1 MSTSLV
7 TGATAGIGHEYA
19 VQLAARGDDLV
30 LVARDSARLEEVAD
44 ELRRAHQVEVE
55 VLVADLV
62 DRDDLARVE
71 ARLADRDRPVDL
83 LVNNAGF
90 GLKQRFLDNSADDET
105 AMLEVLVTAVLRL
118 SHAAL
123 GAMAERGH
131 GGIIN
136 VSSVAAFL
144 PRGTYSAA
152 KAWVNSF
159 SEWAHL
165 EYRSRGVRVMA
176 LCPGFTK
183 TEFHQRMH
191 VKRGDGFMWLD
202 ADFLVRT
209 SLEDF
214 EKGRA
219 YSVPGAQYKA
229 IRVLTTAIPNRVL
242 RLTQSMGRRVSGA
255 PSPGRSDGSGN
266 HGGLLRLA
274 RGQALLRLEQAL
286 LLGALGRLR
295 VVALLLRLGERAPG
309 LRLLLAGLGLL
320 HGLPD
325 LRDAVLLAGEHRG
338 DPRERVLRLVD
349 LRLLLGAGSG
359 LGGLIGGRW
368 ASDRSAEGKDCGD
381 GESAGASGDRHAEF
395 LLVAV

>member
-1 MSTSLV
+1 MSVSLI

-19 VQLAARGDDLV
+19 RQLAARGDDLV
-30 LVARDSARLEEVAD
+30 LVARDGTRLEQVAE

-62 DRDDLARVE
+62 DRADLARVE
-71 ARLADRDRPVDL
+71 ARLADRDHPVDL

-90 GLKQRFLDNSADDET
+90 GLKKRFLDNTADEET

-123 GAMAERGH
+123 GAMADRGH

-144 PRGTYSAA
+144 PRGSYSAA

-165 EYRSRGVRVMA
+165 EYGSRGVTVMA

-183 TEFHQRMH
+183 TEFHERMQ

-209 SLEDF
+209 SLRDF
-214 EKGRA
+214 DKGRA
-219 YSVPGAQYKA
+219 YSIPGAQYKTITA
-229 IRVLTTAIPNRVL
+229 LSKAIPNRVL
-242 RLTQSMGRRVSGA
+242 RLTQSIGRR
-255 PSPGRSDGSGN
+255 
-266 HGGLLRLA
+266 
-274 RGQALLRLEQAL
+274 
-286 LLGALGRLR
+286 
-295 VVALLLRLGERAPG
+295 
-309 LRLLLAGLGLL
+309 
-320 HGLPD
+320 
-325 LRDAVLLAGEHRG
+325 
-338 DPRERVLRLVD
+338 
-349 LRLLLGAGSG
+349 
-359 LGGLIGGRW
+359 
-368 ASDRSAEGKDCGD
+368 
-381 GESAGASGDRHAEF
+381 
-395 LLVAV
+395 